1 MATLKHL
8 KLKEDEHRLM
18 LENGIK
24 ALLASQ
30 AKVAEAL
37 DSVIRQLTILSEQ
50 GHMVVQKEKEKVNV
64 KRPAKRA

>member
-37 DSVIRQLTILSEQ
+37 DGVIRQLTILSEQ
-50 GHMVVQKEKEKVNV
+50 GHMVVQKEKPSV
-64 KRPAKRA
+64 KAKTVRK

>member
-37 DSVIRQLTILSEQ
+37 DGVIRQLTILSEQ
-50 GHMVVQKEKEKVNV
+50 GHMVVQKEKASV
-64 KRPAKRA
+64 KAKTVRK

>member
-1 MATLKHL
+1 MATRKHL

-30 AKVAEAL
+30 AKVLAAVEQLIAL
-37 DSVIRQLTILSEQ
+37 SK
-50 GHMVVQKEKEKVNV
+50 KEKYS
-64 KRPAKRA
+64 AKAKPVHK

>member
-8 KLKEDEHRLM
+8 KLKEDEHRRM

-30 AKVAEAL
+30 AKVLAAVERLIAQ
-37 DSVIRQLTILSEQ
+37 S
-50 GHMVVQKEKEKVNV
+50 EKEKPSV
-64 KRPAKRA
+64 KAKTVRK

>member
-30 AKVAEAL
+30 AKVLAAVERLIAQ
-37 DSVIRQLTILSEQ
+37 S
-50 GHMVVQKEKEKVNV
+50 EKEKPSV
-64 KRPAKRA
+64 KAKTVRK